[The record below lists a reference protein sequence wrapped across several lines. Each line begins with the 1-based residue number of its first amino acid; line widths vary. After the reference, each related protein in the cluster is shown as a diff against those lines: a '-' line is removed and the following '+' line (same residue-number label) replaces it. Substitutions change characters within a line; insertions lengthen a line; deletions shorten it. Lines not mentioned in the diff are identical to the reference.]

1 MAEEGRPLGQDSSS
15 DLSASALGTP
25 SELLLKLELRIASQ
39 RLAAGALAGCA
50 VSALWYR
57 EPELVYSALETLGS
71 SVLDVLLIS
80 SFLFKFQCEPQKI
93 SLPSETKKAKQRFKE
108 QLEETSRNDNEKVN
122 QTR

>member
-1 MAEEGRPLGQDSSS
+1 MAEEGRPLGQESSS
-15 DLSASALGTP
+15 DLSAPASGSP
-25 SELLLKLELRIASQ
+25 SELLLKLELKIASQ

-57 EPELVYSALETLGS
+57 EPEIVYSALETLGS
-71 SVLDVLLIS
+71 SVLDILPVS
-80 SFLFKFQCEPQKI
+80 SFLFKFQCEPQK
-93 SLPSETKKAKQRFKE
+93 SSRPFETKEAKQRFKE